1 MPTLAAGIVLAGL
14 NLRIA
19 VASVPPVLDE
29 LQRDLAISP
38 AAAGLLTSIPVLCFG
53 LLAPAAPGLTRRYG
67 AERVL
72 LAALIPIVA
81 GTLLRG
87 VPSAAVLFAATA
99 VAGAG
104 IAVANVVVPAVVKAR
119 FVASTGPVMGL
130 YVGSL
135 GVGAAAAAGLT
146 SPMAA
151 TLGDGSNVALA
162 LWALPAALAAVVVG
176 VGVRRAGGTTDGTVG
191 VGDARALLRDA
202 LAWQVTL
209 FLGLQS
215 LIFYAGL
222 AWLPSFLRDNG
233 YAAGEAGAALS
244 LFALL
249 GIPASLVVPNIAV
262 RVRDQRALAA
272 VTALVEVAA
281 IAGLLLAPDRT
292 ALVWVALFGIGQGA
306 AFSLALTLIVL
317 RSPNAARAAELS
329 AMAQTI
335 GYSLAAL
342 GPVGLGVVHDA
353 TGGWDVPL
361 GILLCCALGLV
372 VAGVAAGRNA
382 TVAATADAPRP
393 PDHGL
398 PSVLPN

>member
-1 MPTLAAGIVLAGL
+1 MRRSAVVPALAAGIVLAGL
-14 NLRIA
+14 KLRIA

-53 LLAPAAPGLTRRYG
+53 LLAPAVPRLTRRYG

-72 LAALIPIVA
+72 LAALIPIIA

-87 VPSAAVLFAATA
+87 VPSAIVLFAATA
-99 VAGAG
+99 AAGAG
-104 IAVANVVVPAVVKAR
+104 ISVANVLVPAVVKAR
-119 FVASTGPVMGL
+119 FVARTGSIMGL

-151 TLGDGSNVALA
+151 AFGDRWNVALA
-162 LWALPAALAAVVVG
+162 LWALPAMLAAVVVA
-176 VGVRRAGGTTDGTVG
+176 VAVRRAGEVTGAAG
-191 VGDARALLRDA
+191 VGNARALVRDG

-209 FLGLQS
+209 FFGLQS

-222 AWLPSFLRDNG
+222 AWLLLRDSG

-244 LFALL
+244 LYALL
-249 GIPASLVVPNIAV
+249 GIPASLVVPSIAV
-262 RVRDQRALAA
+262 RLRDQRALAA
-272 VTALVEVAA
+272 LIALIEVAA
-281 IAGLLLAPDRT
+281 LAGLLLAPDRA

-306 AFSLALTLIVL
+306 AFSMALTLIVL
-317 RSPNAARAAELS
+317 RSPSAARAAELS
-329 AMAQTI
+329 AMGQTI

-342 GPVGLGVVHDA
+342 GPVGLGVIHDA
-353 TGGWDVPL
+353 AGGWQIPL
-361 GILLCCALGLV
+361 GGLLVCAVSLV
-372 VAGVAAGRNA
+372 AAGVAAGRSA
-382 TVAATADAPRP
+382 TVASTVDPMYIRLASTP
-393 PDHGL
+393 
-398 PSVLPN
+398 

>member
-1 MPTLAAGIVLAGL
+1 VRRSAVVPALAAGIVLAGL

-53 LLAPAAPGLTRRYG
+53 LLAPAVPGLTRRYG

-72 LAALIPIVA
+72 LAALIPIIA

-87 VPSAAVLFAATA
+87 VPSTIVPFAATA
-99 VAGAG
+99 AAGAG
-104 IAVANVVVPAVVKAR
+104 IAVANVLVPAVVKAR
-119 FVASTGPVMGL
+119 FVASTGSIMGL

-151 TLGDGSNVALA
+151 AFGDRWNVALA
-162 LWALPAALAAVVVG
+162 FWALPALLAAVVVG
-176 VGVRRAGGTTDGTVG
+176 VAVRRAGEATGAAG
-191 VGDARALLRDA
+191 VGNARALLRDG

-209 FLGLQS
+209 FMGLQS

-222 AWLPSFLRDNG
+222 AWLPSLLRDSG

-244 LFALL
+244 LYALL
-249 GIPASLVVPNIAV
+249 GIPASLVVPSIAV
-262 RVRDQRALAA
+262 RLRGQRALAA
-272 VTALVEVAA
+272 LTALIEVVAL
-281 IAGLLLAPDRT
+281 AGLLWAPDRT

-317 RSPNAARAAELS
+317 RSPSAARAAELS

-342 GPVGLGVVHDA
+342 GPVGLGVIHDA
-353 TGGWDVPL
+353 AGGWEIPL
-361 GILLCCALGLV
+361 GVLLVCAVSL
-372 VAGVAAGRNA
+372 VAAGIAAGRSA
-382 TVAATADAPRP
+382 TVA
-393 PDHGL
+393 
-398 PSVLPN
+398 SS

>member
-1 MPTLAAGIVLAGL
+1 VRRSAVVPALAAGIVLAGL

-53 LLAPAAPGLTRRYG
+53 LLAPAVPGLTRRYG

-72 LAALIPIVA
+72 LAALIPIIA

-87 VPSAAVLFAATA
+87 VPSAIVLFAATA
-99 VAGAG
+99 AAGAG
-104 IAVANVVVPAVVKAR
+104 IAVANVLVPAVVKAR
-119 FVASTGPVMGL
+119 FVASTGSIMGL

-151 TLGDGSNVALA
+151 AFGDRWNVALA
-162 LWALPAALAAVVVG
+162 FWALPALLAAVVVG
-176 VGVRRAGGTTDGTVG
+176 VAVRRAGKATGAAG
-191 VGDARALLRDA
+191 VGNARALLRDG

-209 FLGLQS
+209 FMGLQS

-222 AWLPSFLRDNG
+222 AWLPSLLRDSG

-244 LFALL
+244 LYALL
-249 GIPASLVVPNIAV
+249 GIPASLVVPSIAV
-262 RVRDQRALAA
+262 RLRGQRALAA
-272 VTALVEVAA
+272 LTALIEVVAL
-281 IAGLLLAPDRT
+281 AGLLWAPDRT

-317 RSPNAARAAELS
+317 RSPSAARAAELS

-342 GPVGLGVVHDA
+342 GPVGLGVIHDA
-353 TGGWDVPL
+353 AGGWEIPL
-361 GILLCCALGLV
+361 GVLLVCAVSL
-372 VAGVAAGRNA
+372 VAAGIAAGRSA
-382 TVAATADAPRP
+382 TVA
-393 PDHGL
+393 
-398 PSVLPN
+398 SS